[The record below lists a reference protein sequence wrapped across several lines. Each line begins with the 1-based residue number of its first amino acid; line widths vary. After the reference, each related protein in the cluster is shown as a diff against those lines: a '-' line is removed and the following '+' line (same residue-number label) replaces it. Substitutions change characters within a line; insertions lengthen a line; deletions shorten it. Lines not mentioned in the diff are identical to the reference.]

1 MARTLIEIYL
11 HIVFSTKDR
20 ANIIHPEIEA
30 ELHRYM
36 AGIVA
41 NCGSRCFAING
52 TENHVHTLVSL
63 GKRIALSD
71 LVREVKKGS
80 TSWLKRRGAV
90 SRDFGWQDGYGGF
103 SMGRSDLPAVRHGHG
118 DRPDALHQELA
129 PALALGPVAEQCL
142 PLLEP
147 RVPAAHPQSL
157 RQLRPRRSGKHRGE
171 RSRQFCMATNAAIAS
186 AWRELNM
193 PTLRTLTEPRHA

>member
-41 NCGSRCFAING
+41 NLDSRCFAING

-63 GKRIALSD
+63 GKRVALSD
-71 LVREVKKGS
+71 IVREVKKGS
-80 TSWLKRRGAV
+80 TVWLKREGAV
-90 SRDFGWQDGYGGF
+90 SRAFNWQDGYGGF
-103 SMGRSDLPAVRHGHG
+103 SVGRSDVPAVRRYIAAQKEHH
-118 DRPDALHQELA
+118 RRVSYEEEFVALLDENGIA
-129 PALALGPVAEQCL
+129 YD
-142 PLLEP
+142 
-147 RVPAAHPQSL
+147 
-157 RQLRPRRSGKHRGE
+157 E
-171 RSRQFCMATNAAIAS
+171 RYL
-186 AWRELNM
+186 WD
-193 PTLRTLTEPRHA
+193 